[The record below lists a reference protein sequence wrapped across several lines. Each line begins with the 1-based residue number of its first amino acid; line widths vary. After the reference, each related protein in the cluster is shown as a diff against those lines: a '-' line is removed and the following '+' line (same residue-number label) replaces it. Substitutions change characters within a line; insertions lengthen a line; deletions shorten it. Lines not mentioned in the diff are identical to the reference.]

1 MKKSIGDTEK
11 MKVELKEKRLSK
23 TWKRLIRR
31 LIQKTKPDMIDGSE
45 IYYINISNNSR

>member
-11 MKVELKEKRLSK
+11 MKVELKEKQLSK

-31 LIQKTKPDMIDGSE
+31 LIRETKPDMIDGSE
-45 IYYINISNNSR
+45 IYYINIPKR